1 MKESLASFTFLAL
14 NSLDIA
20 NSQLLIE
27 VLTKLGV
34 VGILWLWLKD
44 TKKQNKELREEFN
57 KEHEQTRKHYDQ
69 ILIEKDKTLKEHKE
83 LIEKLLK
90 NKT

>member
-1 MKESLASFTFLAL
+1 MLSG
-14 NSLDIA
+14 LDVA
-20 NSQLLIE
+20 NSQLIVE

-44 TKKQNKELREEFN
+44 TKKQNSEMRDEFK
-57 KEHEQTRKHYDQ
+57 KEHEETRKHYDQ
-69 ILIEKDKTLKEHKE
+69 IIEEKNKTLKDNKE

-90 NKT
+90 KQNL